1 MNTPD
6 DFSQYHAELL
16 DGIYDC
22 VDRIVLNAFF
32 PLGQTGGGMR
42 SWWRS
47 LHGDDSQLDDKHLRE
62 MAGTFSRR
70 LHAFCAKQGIPIIE
84 ARSGERKHELA
95 EPHVPKDPTFRG
107 LFLVITANAPAP
119 TWEVKRNRD
128 GRITEVRHRKNW
140 PLVKHYYFHIM
151 DREWGHVTIRMC
163 GYPPFG
169 AQLILN
175 GHEWV
180 EREARRKCLT
190 TVKHGNCFVE
200 GSDFAAVNR
209 VAARLHQEKAI
220 GRLRELCERWIYSTC
235 LCFPLTHEEQKRSTF
250 AYQYSVFQLELSRN
264 LLFSRGTTMN
274 EVYQKL
280 IDRTRAPLDLKQ
292 IKTIFG
298 FSHRPHHTAKRGR
311 ERTEVFKA
319 VQAASYDLTVFKI
332 KWGNLTLKIYDK
344 GARVLRIEVVV
355 HNAKELRSGKMLEKL
370 PALLERM
377 RDMLVRFLGTVQAAH
392 VSFLDEGAF
401 EGLSEPTTRGT
412 RRLAGIDLNKARN
425 RHVVDAVVALSTRP
439 SGFTVA
445 QLAEAVRQRSGQD
458 ANMYSA
464 RNAAYDVAK
473 LVGKTLVTRIE
484 RSRRY
489 AVDPPG
495 VRTLCAYLLLCEK
508 VIKPL
513 LAGVVRPCRRPPK
526 VSAPLDHHYVALRQ
540 ELHRTFETIG
550 LAVA

>member
-1 MNTPD
+1 
-6 DFSQYHAELL
+6 
-16 DGIYDC
+16 
-22 VDRIVLNAFF
+22 
-32 PLGQTGGGMR
+32 
-42 SWWRS
+42 
-47 LHGDDSQLDDKHLRE
+47 
-62 MAGTFSRR
+62 
-70 LHAFCAKQGIPIIE
+70 
-84 ARSGERKHELA
+84 
-95 EPHVPKDPTFRG
+95 
-107 LFLVITANAPAP
+107 
-119 TWEVKRNRD
+119 
-128 GRITEVRHRKNW
+128 
-140 PLVKHYYFHIM
+140 M

-190 TVKHGNCFVE
+190 TVKDGNCFVE

-209 VAARLHQEKAI
+209 VAARLHQENAI

-235 LCFPLTHEEQKRSTF
+235 LCFALTHEEQKRSTF

-264 LLFSRGTTMN
+264 LLFRRGTTMD

-280 IDRTRAPLDLKQ
+280 IDRTRVPLALKQ
-292 IKTIFG
+292 VKTIFG

-344 GARVLRIEVVV
+344 GGRVLRIEVVV

-377 RDMLVRFLGTVQAAH
+377 RDMLVRFLGTIQAAH

-425 RHVVDAVVALSTRP
+425 RLVVDAVVALSTRP
-439 SGFTVA
+439 NGFTVA

-458 ANMYSA
+458 ADMYSA
-464 RNAAYDVAK
+464 RNAAYDLAK
-473 LVGKTLVTRIE
+473 LIGKTLVRRIE

-489 AVDPPG
+489 AADPPG
-495 VRTLCAYLLLCEK
+495 VRTLCAYVLLREK

-513 LAGVVRPCRRPPK
+513 LAGVLRPCRRPPK
-526 VSAPLDHHYVALRQ
+526 VTAPLDHHYAALRQ

-550 LAVA
+550 LALA